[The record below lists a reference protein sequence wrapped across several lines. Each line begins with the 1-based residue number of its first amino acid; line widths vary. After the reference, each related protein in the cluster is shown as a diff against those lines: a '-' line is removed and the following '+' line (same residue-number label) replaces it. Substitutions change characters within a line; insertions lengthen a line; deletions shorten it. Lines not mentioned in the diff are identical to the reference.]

1 MSFEQT
7 KWVWH
12 NGRSIPFAE
21 ANIQVSAYGL
31 HYGTGV
37 FEGMRAYKTPIGPAI
52 FRHDEHL
59 DRLFASAAIYGMD
72 VPFSK
77 TELTEAICENIQMNE
92 FESCYIRPLVF
103 FDSESLGIRAE
114 CPVSV
119 TILAW
124 PWQNDRHSEKYTKG
138 LRATISPWTKFH
150 SSMMPTTAKSTG
162 QYLNAILAVKEAA
175 KRGYDEAILLDM
187 HGNLAE
193 GAVENL
199 FIVKNNR
206 IITNDESSSIL
217 LGITRDSVMQIAR
230 DLGFEVEIRQM
241 KLIDLLNADEA
252 FFTGTAIEI
261 QPIASVDDKPIGT
274 GLRGLVTGAIQ
285 RAYFDVV
292 GGKNVQYHQW
302 LHPVL
307 AHEIIGAAN

>member
-1 MSFEQT
+1 
-7 KWVWH
+7 
-12 NGRSIPFAE
+12 
-21 ANIQVSAYGL
+21 
-31 HYGTGV
+31 
-37 FEGMRAYKTPIGPAI
+37 
-52 FRHDEHL
+52 
-59 DRLFASAAIYGMD
+59 
-72 VPFSK
+72 
-77 TELTEAICENIQMNE
+77 MNE
-92 FESCYIRPLVF
+92 FESCYIRPLIF

-124 PWQNDRHSEKYTKG
+124 PWQNDRHSEKYVKG

-175 KRGYDEAILLDM
+175 KRGYDEAILLDV

-199 FIVKNNR
+199 FLVKNNR
-206 IITNDESSSIL
+206 VITNDENSSIL
-217 LGITRDSVMQIAR
+217 LGITRNSVIQIAR

-241 KLIDLLNADEA
+241 KLTELLNADEA

-274 GLRGLVTGAIQ
+274 GSRGLVTAAIQ
-285 RAYFDVV
+285 RAYFDIV